1 MNSTAKRANAISWF
15 PPHLARDA
23 YLSLLKLDSQ
33 HQPKAAGPVPKSMI
47 KAALLRRAIEDI
59 KRVEDL
65 RNRKQACA
73 TLLERRSI
81 GDELW
86 HQLLRAE
93 MEMEIELKCVVEE
106 VHQSFIIAG
115 RTVARSTS
123 FAEL

>member
-1 MNSTAKRANAISWF
+1 MNITAKRANAALWF
-15 PPHLARDA
+15 PPYLARGI
-23 YLSLLKLDSQ
+23 YLSLLMLESQ
-33 HQPKAAGPVPKSMI
+33 GQPKSARPVPNSMI

-93 MEMEIELKCVVEE
+93 REMETELKFVVEE
-106 VHQSFIIAG
+106 VRQSTIIAS
-115 RTVARSTS
+115 RTVTRSTS
-123 FAEL
+123 FAEP